1 MGGLCT
7 IKKDM
12 ENYINKIPGNINIH
26 IIGTLEIIKKGLEK
40 YVDRIQG
47 TTSISELQKN
57 DYSANSPHPQKRSVN
72 QVNSLL
78 PKCHGLDSVLQ
89 RLSKQAK
96 ITITI

>member
-26 IIGTLEIIKKGLEK
+26 IIGTLKIIKKGVEK

-47 TTSISELQKN
+47 TTSISEFQK
-57 DYSANSPHPQKRSVN
+57 K
-72 QVNSLL
+72 
-78 PKCHGLDSVLQ
+78 
-89 RLSKQAK
+89 
-96 ITITI
+96 

>member
-26 IIGTLEIIKKGLEK
+26 IIGTLEIIKKGVEK

-47 TTSISELQKN
+47 TTSISEFQK
-57 DYSANSPHPQKRSVN
+57 K
-72 QVNSLL
+72 LL
-78 PKCHGLDSVLQ
+78 FCEQPTSSETFCQS
-89 RLSKQAK
+89 SKLFV
-96 ITITI
+96 T